1 VCRFSTAGQAPLFT
15 IPPPT
20 PANSRGPGWPLWVVY
35 AVGVVGGAVV
45 LHVAAGQVRSGESI
59 GVRPD

>member
-1 VCRFSTAGQAPLFT
+1 
-15 IPPPT
+15 
-20 PANSRGPGWPLWVVY
+20 VY
-35 AVGVVGGAVV
+35 AVGVVGGAMV